1 MRRLLALSGLILS
14 LGSLSF
20 GAFALGLGNIQLHSA
35 LGQKLDADIALV
47 GVDSPSAAG
56 LKVSL
61 AGPAA
66 FQRAK
71 VERSGILQSL
81 KFVVVNGA
89 DGYHVH
95 VTSSQPVREPFLTFI
110 VSAQWSSG
118 QVLRE
123 YTVLLDPPNYASG
136 AAAAQSPAA
145 GVAQA
150 APASTTTVATQPQSA
165 QAQPVQMEPAVAA
178 TPAAGSNYGPI
189 QRGDTLWGIASNLTS
204 GKPADID
211 RMMIAIYRNN
221 PHAFAGNINRMRAGY
236 VLEIPGAATVNAIS
250 RRDAIAAVKS
260 ANQRYLAESTG
271 PVNASLAAAS
281 SAATPADATSAITT
295 APAAPAPAADAQAHL
310 QLVAPSADAVQSAA
324 APGADSAQLT
334 QLKQQLTAAQQ
345 QASAAVDRN
354 TKLAGQVN
362 DLKQQLTKTQRMLNL
377 TNKQLAQLQQ
387 QARQQNADKAAKAGG
402 GLDGVIAYVTKPL
415 FLVALLVVLVLI
427 VAFIVIQKQRR
438 KAATA
443 AANEPVVTID
453 EPEFDEADGAADLQ
467 AQDFGAVA
475 AVSLADDAAAEPAE
489 SADEVQD
496 PIAEADF
503 HVDYGLYDQ
512 AAEIIRNG
520 IEADPGRE
528 ELKLKLFQIY
538 FAAGDA
544 AAFSSAAQEYAS
556 DWGADHPAEW
566 EEVTTMGRQL
576 VPEEPLFAAG
586 FDQTLPGSPETPT
599 EVPTELSTELG
610 TDTATELPG
619 DDEELDEV
627 IADPR
632 DEALNFDFDLG
643 ESTSTPDEG
652 DAEPAAEDTFD
663 EQPAGEAQPEFG
675 ASFEM
680 DKPATAD
687 TSGNFDL
694 SDLEAELNP
703 QAGDAGYSAN
713 SLTDTQTEFE
723 DAIRELSEFVD
734 TNFPKESSAD
744 NRPTETPVA
753 EESDFAPL
761 ETLAADDDESE
772 SESFDDD
779 AGLDEMS
786 TKLDLARAYMDMG
799 DPEGARS
806 ILEEVIDEGAKQYQD
821 QARELLDKVG

>member
-81 KFVVVNGA
+81 KFAVVNGA
-89 DGYHVH
+89 GGYHVH

-110 VSAQWSSG
+110 VSAQWASG

-123 YTVLLDPPNYASG
+123 YTVLLDPPNYAASSG
-136 AAAAQSPAA
+136 AATVQSPAA
-145 GVAQA
+145 GATQA
-150 APASTTTVATQPQSA
+150 APAAASTVTAAPA
-165 QAQPVQMEPAVAA
+165 AQPVQMAPA
-178 TPAAGSNYGPI
+178 TPTMSAAGSNYGPI
-189 QRGDTLWGIASNLTS
+189 QRGQTLWGIASNLTS
-204 GKPADID
+204 GNPADID

-236 VLEIPGAATVNAIS
+236 VLEIPDAATVNAIS

-260 ANQRYLAESTG
+260 ANQRYVA
-271 PVNASLAAAS
+271 ASAASAAAAS
-281 SAATPADATSAITT
+281 PAAAPAAKSPTDVTSASPT
-295 APAAPAPAADAQAHL
+295 APAPAADTQAHL
-310 QLVAPSADAVQSAA
+310 QLVAPSADAIQSAA
-324 APGADSAQLT
+324 APGADSAQLA
-334 QLKQQLTAAQQ
+334 QLKQQLSSARQ
-345 QASAAVDRN
+345 QASEAADRN
-354 TKLAGQVN
+354 ARLAGQVN
-362 DLKQQLTKTQRMLNL
+362 DLKQQLTKTQRMLDV
-377 TNKQLAQLQQ
+377 TNKRLAQLQQ
-387 QARQQNADKAAKAGG
+387 QARQQNAAKPAKAV
-402 GLDGVIAYVTKPL
+402 GLEGVIAYLTKPL
-415 FLVALLVVLVLI
+415 FLAALLVVLVLI
-427 VAFIVIQKQRR
+427 AAFIVIRKQRR
-438 KAATA
+438 KAAIA
-443 AANEPVVTID
+443 ADNEPVMIID
-453 EPEFDEADGAADLQ
+453 EPVSDEADDAPDLQ
-467 AQDFGAVA
+467 AEEFVA
-475 AVSLADDAAAEPAE
+475 AAGPLHDDTAAE
-489 SADEVQD
+489 SAESTADEAQD

-520 IEADPGRE
+520 IEIDPGRD

-544 AAFSSAAQEYAS
+544 AGFSSAAREYAS
-556 DWGADHPAEW
+556 EWGADHPAEW
-566 EEVTTMGRQL
+566 EEVTAMGRQL

-586 FDQTLPGSPETPT
+586 FDQTLPGSPDTPT

-619 DDEELDEV
+619 DDEEPDEV

-632 DEALNFDFDLG
+632 DQGLDFDFDLG
-643 ESTSTPDEG
+643 KS
-652 DAEPAAEDTFD
+652 APAAEDGEAEPVAEETF
-663 EQPAGEAQPEFG
+663 EQPAAEVQPEFET
-675 ASFEM
+675 SFDM
-680 DKPATAD
+680 DKPTAAEASTD
-687 TSGNFDL
+687 FDL
-694 SDLEAELNP
+694 GDLEAELNP
-703 QAGDAGYSAN
+703 EAGDTGYGSNA
-713 SLTDTQTEFE
+713 LTDTQTEFE

-734 TNFPKESSAD
+734 TNFPNESSAGSQ
-744 NRPTETPVA
+744 PAESPVA
-753 EESDFAPL
+753 EEPDFAPL
-761 ETLAADDDESE
+761 ETLAADDESE
-772 SESFDDD
+772 AETFDDD
-779 AGLDEMS
+779 DGLDEMS

-806 ILEEVIDEGAKQYQD
+806 ILEEVIEEGAKQYQD

>member
-56 LKVSL
+56 LQVSL

-110 VSAQWSSG
+110 VSARWSSG

-123 YTVLLDPPNYASG
+123 YTVLLDPPNYAASSG
-136 AAAAQSPAA
+136 AAAVQSPAA
-145 GVAQA
+145 GTMQA
-150 APASTTTVATQPQSA
+150 APAAASTVAAAPAAQPAQMAPATTTS
-165 QAQPVQMEPAVAA
+165 
-178 TPAAGSNYGPI
+178 AAGSNYGPI

-204 GKPADID
+204 GDPAEID

-236 VLEIPGAATVNAIS
+236 VLEIPDAATVNAIS

-260 ANQRYLAESTG
+260 ANQRYLA
-271 PVNASLAAAS
+271 ASPAPANVSSATAS
-281 SAATPADATSAITT
+281 SAATPAAKSPTDVT
-295 APAAPAPAADAQAHL
+295 AASPTAPAPAADTQAHL

-324 APGADSAQLT
+324 APGADSAQLA
-334 QLKQQLTAAQQ
+334 QLKQQLSAAQQ
-345 QASAAVDRN
+345 QASDAADRN
-354 TKLAGQVN
+354 AKLAGQVN
-362 DLKQQLTKTQRMLNL
+362 DLKQQLAKTQRMLNV

-387 QARQQNADKAAKAGG
+387 QARRQNTGKPAKTV
-402 GLDGVIAYVTKPL
+402 GLEGVIAHLTKPL
-415 FLVALLVVLVLI
+415 FLAALLVVLVLI
-427 VAFIVIQKQRR
+427 VAFIVIRKQRR
-438 KAATA
+438 KAAVA
-443 AANEPVVTID
+443 AGKEPVMIID
-453 EPEFDEADGAADLQ
+453 EPQADEAEADSDLQTEEFAGAA
-467 AQDFGAVA
+467 AVP
-475 AVSLADDAAAEPAE
+475 LDDDAAAESAE
-489 SADEVQD
+489 SAADEAQD

-512 AAEIIRNG
+512 AAEIILKG
-520 IEADPGRE
+520 IAAEPGRD
-528 ELKLKLFQIY
+528 ELKLKLFRIY

-544 AAFSSAAQEYAS
+544 AGFSSAAQEYAS

-586 FDQTLPGSPETPT
+586 FEQTLPGSVDT
-599 EVPTELSTELG
+599 EMPTELSTELG

-619 DDEELDEV
+619 EDEEPDEV

-632 DEALNFDFDLG
+632 DEALDFDFDLG
-643 ESTSTPDEG
+643 NSTSAADGGE
-652 DAEPAAEDTFD
+652 AEPVAEETSG
-663 EQPAGEAQPEFG
+663 QPAAEAQPEFQNSFDVDTPAAAG
-675 ASFEM
+675 AST
-680 DKPATAD
+680 D
-687 TSGNFDL
+687 FDL
-694 SDLEAELNP
+694 SELEAELNP
-703 QAGDAGYSAN
+703 ETGDAGYSGS

-734 TNFPKESSAD
+734 TNFPKEPSGDSQPVEL
-744 NRPTETPVA
+744 PTAGEQ
-753 EESDFAPL
+753 DFSPL

-772 SESFDDD
+772 AESFDDD
-779 AGLDEMS
+779 GGLDEMS

-806 ILEEVIDEGAKQYQD
+806 ILEEVIEEGAKQYQD